1 MNGKLYVLMALPFV
15 VLFGVIGFV
24 CWLRKKDTSPGAA
37 SLAEKLGV
45 RQVDEMERMIQ
56 YKAASLAYAVVVWLL
71 VLYGLYVV
79 LIRKKAMPLTNL
91 AVLAG
96 LFTQCIAT
104 LVLRH
109 RSTVGD
115 EEYHPY
121 PLWKTLLIVVGISA
135 VIAVLGAG
143 IVIVVLTW

>member
-1 MNGKLYVLMALPFV
+1 MDGKLYVLMALPFV

-24 CWLRKKDTSPGAA
+24 CWLRKKDTSPRAA
-37 SLAEKLGV
+37 ALAEKLGV

-56 YKAASLAYAVVVWLL
+56 YKAATLAYAVVVWLL

-115 EEYHPY
+115 EGYHPY
-121 PLWKTLLIVVGISA
+121 PLWYILLILVGISA